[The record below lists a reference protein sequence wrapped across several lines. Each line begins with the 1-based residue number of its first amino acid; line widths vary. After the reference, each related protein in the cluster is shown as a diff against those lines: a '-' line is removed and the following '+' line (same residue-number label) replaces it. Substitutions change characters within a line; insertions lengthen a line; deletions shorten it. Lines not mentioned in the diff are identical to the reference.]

1 MYRHMILPYFFI
13 FNFRP
18 TLASKLYRMKKSVKI
33 VLISL
38 GIIVAGVAG
47 YFIVSSLSSNDSAD
61 ICNGEVLFP
70 FQEKEDGDWGFID
83 IQGNEIIS
91 PEFKERPSLA
101 KNGIFLLEQT
111 KKDKKFYQF
120 YRISDNKAKEIGDR
134 WDTAHEFSDGLAAV
148 VQENKYIQFINE
160 DMKVVFTLDKME
172 KAGNFLDGMV
182 RIQNPEGEWGYAN
195 KEGKIVIKPS
205 YERVSDF
212 YDGKAVVAEVKGKEN
227 EEKSMYFYVIDKNGE
242 KLLNLKDKYANV
254 ENATEGYFKVTEIH
268 DDEVEYGFIDI
279 NGEKVVKPK
288 DYQNI
293 TTVHNGHFSYQ
304 EEGEWGL
311 KNTKGE
317 KILGAKYAEPL
328 FVFNDI
334 VWFKKEGEEDYGAM
348 NLEGEEVIEEEYS
361 NVFPFYCN
369 TTFARDGKD
378 FIFIDKE
385 GETINKMEYRNIKTE
400 WESLIHP
407 IYNSFTSY
415 TNYDITS
422 DYFDVSAYTEQVN
435 IGEITRILGKGVT
448 STKNYFGGNDD
459 SNKKALIDNSSRG
472 YHSSTG
478 IGEYNYYNGGYPRY
492 KLYWSKSDMRFT
504 WKEHKE
510 SNGQPKSSQS
520 FSPLELKDKNIT
532 NIVVYANFNDYL
544 KTKTVSKSQA
554 SRISNR
560 DIEGMVRTNSSAKLN
575 EINIT
580 INVQNK
586 GYGKTDKIAEAFGS
600 ELKKLIDIDN
610 EKFKETKADGSYYLY
625 GTSDKMSA
633 KVTASYSSV
642 TIKLTKIDREDQNE
656 MDASS
661 VGTEEVTEEVAW

>member
-1 MYRHMILPYFFI
+1 
-13 FNFRP
+13 
-18 TLASKLYRMKKSVKI
+18 MKKSVKI
-33 VLISL
+33 VLIAL
-38 GIIVAGVAG
+38 GVIVAGVAG
-47 YFIVSSLSSNDSAD
+47 YFIVGALNSNDSAD
-61 ICNGEVLFP
+61 ICNGDVLFP

-83 IQGNEIIS
+83 VQGNEIIS
-91 PEFKERPSLA
+91 PEFKARPSLA

-111 KKDKKFYQF
+111 KKNKRFYQF
-120 YRISDNKAKEIGDR
+120 YKITDKKAKEVGER

-160 DMKVVFTLDKME
+160 DMKVAFTLDKME
-172 KAGNFLDGMV
+172 KAGDFLDGMV
-182 RIQNPEGEWGYAN
+182 RIQNSEGEWGYAN

-205 YERVSDF
+205 YDRVSDF

-227 EEKSMYFYVIDKNGE
+227 EEKSIYFYVIDKNGE
-242 KLLNLKDKYANV
+242 KLLNLKDKYSNV
-254 ENATEGYFKVTEIH
+254 KNATEGYFQVTEIH

-279 NGEKVVKPK
+279 TGEKVVKPK
-288 DYQNI
+288 DYQRI

-311 KNTKGE
+311 KNIKGE
-317 KILGAKYAEPL
+317 KILGAKYAAPL
-328 FVFNDI
+328 YVFNDI
-334 VWFKKEGEEDYGAM
+334 VWFKKEGEENYGAM

-378 FIFIDKE
+378 FVFIDKE

-400 WESLIHP
+400 WESFRHP
-407 IYNSFTSY
+407 MYNSSTSY
-415 TNYDITS
+415 SKYDITS

-448 STKNYFGGNDD
+448 SMQNYFGGNDD
-459 SNKKALIDNSSRG
+459 SNKKALVDNSSG
-472 YHSSTG
+472 YHYSTG

-492 KLYWSKSDMRFT
+492 KLYWNKSDMRFT

-510 SNGQPKSSQS
+510 SNERVKSS
-520 FSPLELKDKNIT
+520 FSPLELKDKNFS
-532 NIVVYANFNDYL
+532 NIEVYANFNDYL
-544 KTKTVSKSQA
+544 KTKTVSKNQA
-554 SRISNR
+554 SRMQNS
-560 DIEGMVRTNSSAKLN
+560 DIKGMVRTNSSAKLN

-610 EKFKETKADGSYYLY
+610 DEFSETKADGSYSLY
-625 GTSDKMSA
+625 GTSDKMST

-661 VGTEEVTEEVAW
+661 DATEEASAEVEAWE